1 MKAGYYVCVCIII
14 LLIIIFLITRYYLVY
29 NYTTIVTVS
38 DGELLD
44 ILCLHDKHDIII
56 FYAVYRVNR
65 GHQVNMTAALKAV
78 LLNGQL
84 EKNEWIFN
92 AEDYNLP
99 KNGKLTFRFRC
110 DTCNGVN
117 SGVNIITEEFDQGEA
132 FAKQTKQKKV
142 TFSKDS
148 YEPQRIY
155 PKYTPYVPEFPTSHR
170 NADIIPILPGNS
182 QSNIERDSYGV
193 SSESAQYS
201 NILTGIG
208 KRDLIQRLTPSK
220 FNYLSNDEIDISCMY
235 NLDNLLT
242 NLKESELTGD
252 SPMSAVTNVFDRKYP
267 QISLTSKLAQ
277 IDPEYLPNGLFNDA
291 QGLNNLLDS
300 SKGWG
305 KNTSA
310 SFNPP
315 FDSFTSSNLSSRR
328 VLFTD
333 GEIKRSE

>member
-1 MKAGYYVCVCIII
+1 MKAGIYVCLCILM
-14 LLIIIFLITRYYLVY
+14 LLILIFLITRYYVVY
-29 NYTTIVTVS
+29 NYTYIVTVS

-44 ILCLHDKHDIII
+44 ILCLHDKHDIEI
-56 FYAVYRVNR
+56 FYAVYRVSR
-65 GHQVNMTAALKAV
+65 GNQINMTAALSAV
-78 LLNGQL
+78 LQNGQL
-84 EKNEWIFN
+84 EQNNWIFN
-92 AEDYNLP
+92 ASDYNLP
-99 KNGKLTFRFRC
+99 KNGKLTFRFKC
-110 DTCNGVN
+110 NTCNLHN
-117 SGVNIITEEFDQGEA
+117 KSTIQNIQN
-132 FAKQTKQKKV
+132 QNVQKNN
-142 TFSKDS
+142 
-148 YEPQRIY
+148 YEPKRIDI
-155 PKYTPYVPEFPTSHR
+155 KYTPYVPELPTSFR
-170 NADIIPILPGNS
+170 NADQIPILPGNS

-193 SSESAQYS
+193 SAESAQYP
-201 NILTGIG
+201 NMITGVG
-208 KRDLIQRLTPSK
+208 KRDLIQKLTPSSVNFDDK
-220 FNYLSNDEIDISCMY
+220 NDNLSSFTD
-235 NLDNLLT
+235 LDNLLT

-333 GEIKRSE
+333 GEIKMSE